1 MAGVLLCKALLGVV
15 GLLLS
20 MALLGVARVLLLWLV
35 VFAFV
40 SHSVGRTPGMCVG
53 ISDATFD
60 HTAGSFSSDTLNQLL
75 VDESGSEFD
84 SSSSS
89 KFSLM
94 SGDTSRLVGFEIFF
108 SDLLSDLSS
117 DGSQLG
123 EGLALVVL
131 DVSDDFVD
139 CDNCVA
145 SSRVLDFPENVLGG
159 MFSNLLHEA
168 LVNVRDHLFNGVL
181 DLMSD
186 LLQVLV

>member
-1 MAGVLLCKALLGVV
+1 MG
-15 GLLLS
+15 
-20 MALLGVARVLLLWLV
+20 
-35 VFAFV
+35 
-40 SHSVGRTPGMCVG
+40 
-53 ISDATFD
+53 FD
-60 HTAGSFSSDTLNQLL
+60 
-75 VDESGSEFD
+75 
-84 SSSSS
+84 
-89 KFSLM
+89 
-94 SGDTSRLVGFEIFF
+94 IFF

-145 SSRVLDFPENVLGG
+145 SSRVLDFPENMLGG
-159 MFSNLLHEA
+159 MFSNLLHEV
-168 LVNVRDHLFNGVL
+168 LVNVREHLFNDVL